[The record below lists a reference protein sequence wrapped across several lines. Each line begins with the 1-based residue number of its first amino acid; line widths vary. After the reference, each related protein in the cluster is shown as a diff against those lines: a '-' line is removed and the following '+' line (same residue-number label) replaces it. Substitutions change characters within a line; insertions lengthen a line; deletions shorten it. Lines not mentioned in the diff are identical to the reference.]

1 MKVMSESVFNS
12 IIEFIDEYFFTNNTV
27 PTMQEI
33 ADAVKLNKSNVSR
46 NLQVMKER
54 GLIEATGGW
63 RGIRTKKMT
72 KVLADTVRVP
82 IVGSIACGTPMLAEE
97 NIESYIPISSS
108 ILGTGNFFALHA
120 RGNSMVNANIEDGDF
135 VIVRQQNTAEE
146 GQIIVALIDDE
157 ATLKRFYTDRRRRK
171 VRLHP
176 ENDEMEDMYFD
187 SIDIQGIV
195 VKVIKDVV

>member
-33 ADAVKLNKSNVSR
+33 ADAIKLNKSNVSR

-63 RGIRTKKMT
+63 RGIRTKKMA

-108 ILGTGNFFALHA
+108 ILGMGNFFALHA

>member
-12 IIEFIDEYFFTNNTV
+12 IIEFIDEYYFANNTV

-33 ADAVKLNKSNVSR
+33 ADAINLNKSNVSR

-54 GLIEATGGW
+54 GLIETTGGW
-63 RGIRTKKMT
+63 RGIRTKKMS

-108 ILGTGNFFALHA
+108 ILGPGKFFALHA
-120 RGNSMVNANIEDGDF
+120 CGNSMINANIEDGDF

-146 GQIIVALIDDE
+146 GQIVVALIDDE
-157 ATLKRFYTDRRRRK
+157 ATLKRFYLDKKKHR

-176 ENDEMEDMYFD
+176 ENDKMEDMFFD

-195 VKVIKDVV
+195 IKVIKDVV

>member
-12 IIEFIDEYFFTNNTV
+12 IIEFIDGYFFTNNTV

-33 ADAVKLNKSNVSR
+33 ADAIKLNKSNVSR

-63 RGIRTKKMT
+63 RGIRTKKMA

-120 RGNSMVNANIEDGDF
+120 RGNSMVNANSEDGDF
-135 VIVRQQNTAEE
+135 GIVRQQNTAEE

>member
-12 IIEFIDEYFFTNNTV
+12 IIEFIDEYYFANNTV

-33 ADAVKLNKSNVSR
+33 ADAINLNKSNVSR

-54 GLIEATGGW
+54 GLIETTGGW
-63 RGIRTKKMT
+63 RGIRTKKMS

-82 IVGSIACGTPMLAEE
+82 IVGSIA
-97 NIESYIPISSS
+97 
-108 ILGTGNFFALHA
+108 
-120 RGNSMVNANIEDGDF
+120 EDGDF
-135 VIVRQQNTAEE
+135 VIVRQQSTAEE
-146 GQIIVALIDDE
+146 GQIVVALIDDE
-157 ATLKRFYTDRRRRK
+157 ATLKRFYLDKKKHR

-176 ENDEMEDMYFD
+176 ENDKMEDMFFD
-187 SIDIQGIV
+187 SIDIQGVV

>member
-33 ADAVKLNKSNVSR
+33 ADAIKLNKSNVSR

-63 RGIRTKKMT
+63 RGIRTKKMA

-97 NIESYIPISSS
+97 NIESYILISSS

-187 SIDIQGIV
+187 NIDIQGIV

>member
-33 ADAVKLNKSNVSR
+33 ADAIKLNKSNVSR

-54 GLIEATGGW
+54 GLIEATG
-63 RGIRTKKMT
+63 MA

-120 RGNSMVNANIEDGDF
+120 RGNSMVNANIEDGDV

-157 ATLKRFYTDRRRRK
+157 ATLKRF
-171 VRLHP
+171 
-176 ENDEMEDMYFD
+176 
-187 SIDIQGIV
+187 
-195 VKVIKDVV
+195 

>member
-33 ADAVKLNKSNVSR
+33 ADAIKLNKSNVSR

-54 GLIEATGGW
+54 GLIEATGCW
-63 RGIRTKKMT
+63 RGIRTKKMA

-146 GQIIVALIDDE
+146 GQIIVALIDNE

>member
-33 ADAVKLNKSNVSR
+33 ADAIKLNKSNVSR

-54 GLIEATGGW
+54 GLIETTGGW
-63 RGIRTKKMT
+63 RGIRTKKMA
-72 KVLADTVRVP
+72 KILADTVRVP